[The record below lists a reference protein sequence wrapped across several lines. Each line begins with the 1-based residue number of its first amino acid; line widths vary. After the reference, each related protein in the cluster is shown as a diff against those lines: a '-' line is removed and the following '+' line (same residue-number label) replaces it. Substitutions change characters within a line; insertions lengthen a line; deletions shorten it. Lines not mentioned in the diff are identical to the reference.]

1 MQLQSVGAPSPS
13 RGRTS
18 ANDATVPS
26 IVPSGTSLWYQTAPK
41 GTYYPSVLT
50 IFRFIKE
57 WTFLGNISI
66 ADLI

>member
-26 IVPSGTSLWYQTAPK
+26 IVPSGTSLWYPTAPK
-41 GTYYPSVLT
+41 GTYPSVLT
-50 IFRFIKE
+50 LFRLIKE